1 MNERLKNRIKS
12 EKETRLTQ
20 ILGFVETFFKNGIIK
35 FLLQK
40 ETETNLTLYHEK
52 PTTSPAAIKVF
63 LKNPTF
69 LRYQTLN
76 FSVKGAFVSFAEYF
90 Q

>member
-1 MNERLKNRIKS
+1 MKRKQGLPKSWALLK
-12 EKETRLTQ
+12 L
-20 ILGFVETFFKNGIIK
+20 FFKNGIIK

-52 PTTSPAAIKVF
+52 PSTSPAAIKVF